1 VIQGFVGKFEIYVQG
16 KKLTMMLISR
26 RSAKM
31 AGTRYLSRGIDE
43 QAEVANFVETE
54 QVVLYENYAFSY
66 AQVRGSVPLFWKQVD

>member
-43 QAEVANFVETE
+43 QAEVANFVET
-54 QVVLYENYAFSY
+54 
-66 AQVRGSVPLFWKQVD
+66 